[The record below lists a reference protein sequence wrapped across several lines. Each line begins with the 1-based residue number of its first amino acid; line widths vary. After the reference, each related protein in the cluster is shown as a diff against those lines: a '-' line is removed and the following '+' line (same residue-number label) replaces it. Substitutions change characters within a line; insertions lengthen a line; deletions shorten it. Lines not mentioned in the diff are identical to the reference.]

1 MTSPALGE
9 ARGLLVTKNHPVSY
23 SCLSSQSPGK
33 PARYYIQ
40 YYIVLL
46 VSCGYVTG
54 QPGRCDQTPLQAK
67 VLEPSKDTGIF
78 RLDIQNTPGRAE
90 KTYYSPDQTYVLTI
104 RTTVPEK
111 TFKWFMITA
120 EDPEVDNNVFEFSH
134 KNIDVGTLKTL
145 DINKSRYSERCSSSV
160 ENADNSYKSDV
171 EIHWVSPKQ
180 SSKNQT
186 VRIRAMVAEN
196 DEVWYTGD
204 NLTVVL
210 YKNTDK
216 ALDSPPFPPS
226 KHCNLCSE
234 ARYEVIFYGKWSR
247 VAHPRHY
254 PSKPDDNGYSHMVG
268 CSHVYNYSL
277 WQQGINASDGLKILA
292 ETADSSVLE
301 REIISQMGERSGT
314 RTLIRGKRR
323 HHPYMSEPSHA
334 LFRVDRFHHL
344 FSIAVGMRPSPDW
357 FLGTSKFELCTDEGW
372 LEEEEIPLYPWDAG
386 TMDGISYESQP
397 TVSTPR
403 DNVERVE
410 VGSFNV
416 DSPFYQI
423 NLNDLPPFAK
433 LKVRRLDVFPLIGAE
448 CSEEAAERE
457 EEQQVEEKEQEVE
470 EEEQEEPVVGEVKQ
484 NFADEDRC
492 SRSEWGAWSPCNPN
506 NGNCGAGFRSRT
518 RRPLE
523 KNIYNEKYDYQ
534 DSVQV
539 QPLSRNCEDQDTKS
553 VEYQDCFIDC
563 Y

>member
-1 MTSPALGE
+1 M
-9 ARGLLVTKNHPVSY
+9 
-23 SCLSSQSPGK
+23 C
-33 PARYYIQ
+33 YIQ

-534 DSVQV
+534 DNVQV

>member
-1 MTSPALGE
+1 MY
-9 ARGLLVTKNHPVSY
+9 N
-23 SCLSSQSPGK
+23 
-33 PARYYIQ
+33 IQ
-40 YYIVLL
+40 CYIVLL
-46 VSCGYVTG
+46 VSFGYVSG
-54 QPGRCDQTPLQAK
+54 QPGRCDQTPPQAK

-104 RTTVPEK
+104 RATVPDK

-120 EDPEVDNNVFEFSH
+120 EDPEVDNNIFEFSH

-160 ENADNSYKSDV
+160 ENADNSFKYDV

-457 EEQQVEEKEQEVE
+457 EEKQAAEKEEEAE
-470 EEEQEEPVVGEVKQ
+470 EEEQEEPVVGEVRQ
-484 NFADEDRC
+484 NIAGEDRC
-492 SRSEWGAWSPCNPN
+492 SRSEWGPWSSCNPN

-523 KNIYNEKYDYQ
+523 KNIYNENYDYQ
-534 DSVQV
+534 DNVQV